1 MKQRFESVV
10 ASLLFFTLTTAF
22 AIPMMAVESWSVDAA
37 HSEVSFAV
45 NHFFTPVRG
54 TFGEFDVRLTYD
66 PKRPSE
72 SRVSAKVPVASIA
85 TKNHKRDEHLRSAD
99 WFEADK
105 HPHLT
110 FESTS
115 VRPDG
120 RNRLIATGNL
130 TMKGITRKINLP
142 IEILGIKDIPK
153 EMQGM
158 IGAKQVA
165 SFRATVSLD
174 RNDYEVGVGSWA
186 ATAVVGDTVDIEIL
200 LEAHRK

>member
-1 MKQRFESVV
+1 MKQRFGFALASV
-10 ASLLFFTLTTAF
+10 LLLTATFTLPVTA
-22 AIPMMAVESWSVDAA
+22 AESWSVDTA

-54 TFGEFDVRLTYD
+54 TFGEFDVKLTYD

-72 SRVSAKVPVASIA
+72 SKVSAKLPVASIA
-85 TKNHKRDEHLRSAD
+85 TSNQKRDDHLRSAD

-115 VRPDG
+115 VRANG

-130 TMKGITRKINLP
+130 TMKGITRTVSLP
-142 IEILGIKDIPK
+142 IEILGIKDIPA

-158 IGAKQVA
+158 VGAKQVA

-174 RNDYEVGVGSWA
+174 RNDYDVGVGSWA

-200 LEAHRK
+200 LEAHKK